1 MLSIEEILALA
12 EPNAEFI
19 ELQSESPIRVGAW
32 NKDTDIQQIRGI
44 MANVLEAKL
53 AAKPD
58 PSTLPYVEEDVHITV
73 GDGAS
78 IAVRIHKPRVV
89 ADDGCPVLVAFHGGG
104 FVIGD
109 LEGVGSLC
117 QLFTTL
123 GGIAVNVDYRLAP
136 EHPFPVPVQD
146 CFDVVKWTVDNAKTI
161 GINLSKGFL
170 VGGESAG
177 ADLALGVN
185 RLWIDEKQTPK
196 LTGIFSSISGALAE
210 DTVPETYRNRFLSLK
225 QNASAPVVTA
235 DSIEFIR
242 DMYKP
247 DPRSPVA
254 YPVISPDLSGIPKTY
269 FQACGLDPVRDCTL
283 IMEQVWK
290 DAGIPTK
297 LDVYPGLPHGFWALF
312 PQADF
317 SKKHQRDQKA
327 GLECSKLEWSTP
339 ATSQRALARQTR
351 RPNGRKSGGGRLPLT
366 SPTTFEPLHLS
377 FASSPNT
384 PKEAASSHEHLWL
397 YMAPKSKP
405 PEKKQQSLTN
415 FFQPKTVNGLAAAFQ
430 KSQSEARTSPPESP
444 DSSRKRPLEED
455 TDRGNNGPDKN
466 TKRVKGDKGDKTTA
480 ADQGKSSFF
489 TPGAKPAAESEPKSK
504 ASAASSRTGRFAYS
518 QASDVNEEEDEE
530 DQDPSTKQRKE
541 ELHKK
546 FVKKLGHPD
555 SMLWRRRRQD
565 DNEAAEEEEGEGEED
580 EDEAPPPPKAKKG
593 GARANKKLT
602 PMEIQFLDIK
612 RKHLDTV
619 LIVEVGYKFRF
630 FGEDARI
637 AAKELSIV
645 CIPGKYRYD
654 EHPSEAHLEK
664 FASASIPVHRLPVH
678 AKRLVAAGHKVGVV
692 RQIETAALKKAGD
705 NRNAPFVRKLTN
717 VYTKG
722 TYIDEN
728 GELETG
734 GDGGAPSGGYLLCIT
749 ETPTKGQG
757 TDEKVDVGIVAVQ
770 PTTGDII
777 YDTFEDGFMRSE
789 IETRL
794 LHISPCEFVIVGDL
808 TKGSDKLIQHLS
820 GSSTNVFGDRSRVE
834 RVPRTKTMAA
844 EAYSHVTQFYAD
856 KLQQTPDADASA
868 LLERILHLPEPVTIC
883 LSAMISH
890 LKEYGL
896 EHVFDLT
903 KNFTSFS
910 ARQHML
916 LNGTTLEAL
925 EVYRNATDHSE
936 RGSLFWALD
945 KTTTRFGQRLLR
957 KWVGRPLLDVARLE
971 ERVAAVQELV
981 DEQSSAK
988 VDRLETLLAGTK
1000 TDLERS
1006 LIRIY
1011 YGKCTRPELLS
1022 VLQTLQRIAMQYPT
1036 VKSAEATGFTSPLI
1050 ASAVLSL
1057 PQILDLVVS
1066 HLDKINPEAAR
1077 KDDKY
1082 NFFRESEQT
1091 EDIEDHKMGIV
1102 SVEQSLDEHRADAA
1116 ASLKRKKPVDY
1127 VTVSGIEFL
1136 IEVPN
1141 TDLKSVPASWIKI
1154 SGTKKLSRFHTPVVV
1169 RLIAERDQH
1178 REALAAA
1185 CDAAFSALLRTI
1197 ADAYQPLRDAVSSL
1211 ATLDCLLSLSRVAAL
1226 PGYSKPTFLPST
1238 TNKPTISIA
1247 QGRHPIAEH
1256 TLSDPYIPFTTTLA
1270 SPSPLAHLITG
1281 PNMGGKSSFVR
1292 AVALLVLLAQIGSF
1306 VPADALSLTLT
1317 DAIHVRMG
1325 ARDNLAA
1332 GESTFMVE
1340 VSETARI
1347 LRAATPRS
1355 LVILDELGR
1364 GTSTHDGA
1372 AIAHAVLDHV
1382 VRENRCLTL
1391 FITHYQN
1398 LARLAEGIG
1407 EGLVKNVHMRFTA
1420 TRRAGAEEGDADA
1433 DDDDAG
1439 ADEEITFLYEVG
1451 EGVAHRSYGLNV
1463 ARLARIPRKVIDVA
1477 SQRSREME
1485 QDVRVRRLRGTA
1497 RLLTEVLETNP
1508 DQLDHL
1514 ISNIEQL

>member
-1 MLSIEEILALA
+1 MLSVEETLALA
-12 EPNAEFI
+12 TPTPEVK
-19 ELQSESPIRVGAW
+19 ELLITNPSHIGGW
-32 NKDTDIQQIRGI
+32 TMNTDIDLLRNITAQISAAQRLRG
-44 MANVLEAKL
+44 
-53 AAKPD
+53 PD
-58 PSTLPYVEEDVHITV
+58 PSTLPYMEEDTHISTR
-73 GDGAS
+73 DGS
-78 IAVRIHKPRVV
+78 TIRIRIHKPRHKPK
-89 ADDGCPVLVAFHGGG
+89 DGCPALVAFHGGG
-104 FVIGD
+104 FVIGTV
-109 LEGVGSLC
+109 ENSTSFC
-117 QLFTTL
+117 RLFTSL
-123 GGIAVNVDYRLAP
+123 GGIAVNVEYRLAP
-136 EHPFPVPVQD
+136 EHPFPTPVND
-146 CFDVVKWTVDNAKTI
+146 CYDAVKWTVENAKNL
-161 GINLSKGFL
+161 GINLEKGFL

-177 ADLALGVN
+177 ADLAQGVAY
-185 RLWIDEKQTPK
+185 LYGKEKLSPP
-196 LTGIFSSISGALAE
+196 LTGVYSSVSSAAIE
-210 DTVPETYRNRFLSLK
+210 ETIPEKFRDRFLSVE
-225 QNASAPVVTA
+225 QNSYAPVITKE
-235 DSIEFIR
+235 SLQLIR
-242 DMYKP
+242 AKYKP
-247 DPRSPVA
+247 DPKSHLA
-254 YPVISPDLSGIPKTY
+254 YPIMSPDLGRYMPKTY
-269 FQACGLDPVRDCTL
+269 FQACGMDPLRDCTL
-283 IMEQVWK
+283 IMNETPVRSGVI
-290 DAGIPTK
+290 AG
-297 LDVYPGLPHGFWALF
+297 ALN
-312 PQADF
+312 ALTIAR
-317 SKKHQRDQKA
+317 RDKTGPPFQ
-327 GLECSKLEWSTP
+327 
-339 ATSQRALARQTR
+339 
-351 RPNGRKSGGGRLPLT
+351 LT
-366 SPTTFEPLHLS
+366 SPYN
-377 FASSPNT
+377 SSRPCPPSPPYSART
-384 PKEAASSHEHLWL
+384 AKYAHQST
-397 YMAPKSKP
+397 MAPKSKP
-405 PEKKQQSLTN
+405 PEKQQQSLTS
-415 FFQPKTVNGLAAAFQ
+415 FFKPKTVNGLAAAFQ
-430 KSQSEARTSPPESP
+430 KSQSESKASPSKSPETP
-444 DSSRKRPLEED
+444 RKRPLEED
-455 TDRGNNGPDKN
+455 ADKGNNGPEKASKRTKADTDKN
-466 TKRVKGDKGDKTTA
+466 QDVPNA
-480 ADQGKSSFF
+480 EKSSSFS
-489 TPGAKPAAESEPKSK
+489 AEGKQTNREPKAGTAVSG
-504 ASAASSRTGRFAYS
+504 SRTGRFVYS
-518 QASDVNEEEDEE
+518 QTSDGNIEDLLE
-530 DQDPSTKQRKE
+530 DDPVTKRTKE

-555 SMLWRRRRQD
+555 SMLWRRRRED
-565 DNEAAEEEEGEGEED
+565 DNEAGDGDDGAGEDDE
-580 EDEAPPPPKAKKG
+580 EDEAPPPTKAKKG
-593 GARANKKLT
+593 GARASKKLT

-654 EHPSEAHLEK
+654 EHPSEAHWDR
-664 FASASIPVHRLPVH
+664 FASASIPVHRLSVH

-705 NRNAPFVRKLTN
+705 NRNTPFIRKLTN

-728 GELETG
+728 GELDNSGES
-734 GDGGAPSGGYLLCIT
+734 GAPSGGYLLCIT
-749 ETPTKGQG
+749 ENPTKGQG
-757 TDEKVDVGIVAVQ
+757 TDEKVEVGIVAVQ
-770 PTTGDII
+770 PATGDII

-794 LHISPCEFVIVGDL
+794 LHISPCEFVIVGNL

-820 GSSTNVFGDRSRVE
+820 GSSTNVFGDKSRVE
-834 RVPRTKTMAA
+834 RVPASKTMAA
-844 EAYSHVTQFYAD
+844 EAYSHVTQFYAE
-856 KLQQTPDADASA
+856 KLQQTPDAAASS
-868 LLERILHLPEPVTIC
+868 LLDRILHLPEPVTIC
-883 LSAMISH
+883 LSAMITH

-916 LNGTTLEAL
+916 LNGTTLESL

-957 KWVGRPLLDVARLE
+957 KWVGRPLLDVSHLE
-971 ERVAAVQELV
+971 ARVAAVQELL

-988 VDRLETLLAGTK
+988 AERVQSLLSSIK

-1022 VLQTLQRIAMQYPT
+1022 VLQTLQRIAMQYST
-1036 VKSAEATGFTSPLI
+1036 VKSVEETGFTSPLLT
-1050 ASAVLSL
+1050 SAILSL

-1066 HLDKINPEAAR
+1066 YLEKINPEAAR

-1102 SVEQSLDEHRADAA
+1102 SVEQSLDDHRAEAA
-1116 ASLKRKKPVDY
+1116 TSIKRKKPVDY
-1127 VTVSGIEFL
+1127 VTVSGIEYL
-1136 IEVPN
+1136 IEVAN
-1141 TDLKSVPASWIKI
+1141 TDLKAVPASWIKI
-1154 SGTKKLSRFHTPVVV
+1154 SGTKKLSRFHTPTVV
-1169 RLIAERDQH
+1169 RLIQERDQH

-1185 CDAAFSALLRTI
+1185 CDAAFTALLREI

-1226 PGYSKPTFLPST
+1226 PGYSKPTFLPSQT
-1238 TNKPTISIA
+1238 QPTISIT

-1256 TLSDPYIPFTTTLA
+1256 TLADPYIPFTTTLS
-1270 SPSPLAHLITG
+1270 SPSPLAQLITG

-1306 VPADALSLTLT
+1306 VPADEFSLTLA

-1398 LARLAEGIG
+1398 LARLADGIG
-1407 EGLVKNVHMRFTA
+1407 DGLVKNVHMRFTA
-1420 TRRAGAEEGDADA
+1420 TRGAAVEDSKDHEDAD
-1433 DDDDAG
+1433 

-1463 ARLARIPRKVIDVA
+1463 ARLARIPRKVIEVA
-1477 SQRSREME
+1477 AQKSREME
-1485 QDVRVRRLRGTA
+1485 QDVRMRRLRGTA
-1497 RLLTEVLETNP
+1497 RLLSDVLTDRP
-1508 DQLDHL
+1508 DQLEHL
-1514 ISNIEQL
+1514 ISNVEQL